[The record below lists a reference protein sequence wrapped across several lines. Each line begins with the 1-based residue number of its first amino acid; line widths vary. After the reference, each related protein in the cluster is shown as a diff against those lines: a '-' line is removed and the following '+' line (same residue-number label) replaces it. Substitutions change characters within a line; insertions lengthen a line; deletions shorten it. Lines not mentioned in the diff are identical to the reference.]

1 MFLLHLPLL
10 TKLFNKT
17 CAKRHLN
24 YNSLMLSVVPLR
36 GHTTRKRIYFCRPS
50 YPVLQEN
57 QVGQPR
63 CCRPTCPTLHSCEPF
78 LTTVLSMLQHSFQGN
93 SLKKKGFIAHA
104 PTNTSAKCNLKR
116 IIIQGIIVPLP
127 NTSYMMR
134 SIYPA
139 NAATRIK

>member
-1 MFLLHLPLL
+1 MLHLPLL
-10 TKLFNKT
+10 IKFFGKS
-17 CAKRHLN
+17 CARRHLN
-24 YNSLMLSVVPLR
+24 YDSLTFTVASLQ
-36 GHTTRKRIYFCRPS
+36 GHTTSKGLYFCRPS
-50 YPVLQEN
+50 YPALQESH
-57 QVGQPR
+57 VRQPR
-63 CCRPTCPTLHSCEPF
+63 CCCPTCPTLHPCAPF
-78 LTTVLSMLQHSFQGN
+78 LTTVLSMLQHFSQGK

>member
-1 MFLLHLPLL
+1 MPLL
-10 TKLFNKT
+10 IKFFGESCT
-17 CAKRHLN
+17 KRHLN
-24 YNSLMLSVVPLR
+24 HGSLTFTVASLR
-36 GHTTRKRIYFCRPS
+36 GHTTRKRLYFCRPS
-50 YPVLQEN
+50 YPALQEN
-57 QVGQPR
+57 QVRQPR
-63 CCRPTCPTLHSCEPF
+63 CCCPTCPTLHPCEPF
-78 LTTVLSMLQHSFQGN
+78 LAAVLSILQHSSQGK